1 MTEEIKFNITVTT
14 IVKPVNNTMKKKS
27 ITSIKINRKHY
38 NIKPEINNYYF
49 NIQITNNAL
58 NAIFGTKKLNQ
69 LKQNKR

>member
-49 NIQITNNAL
+49 NI
-58 NAIFGTKKLNQ
+58 
-69 LKQNKR
+69 